1 MNSGDESPD
10 CMCSPYGPM
19 DKAPA
24 YGAGDSGFE
33 SQYGLTSFSFFPW
46 PRSARFLSPC
56 SRRYAQT
63 DQPIPESFVLSVEL
77 TKKVIEQKKGVMRES
92 NSRPPAPK
100 AGIIPLDQSP
110 SALTT
115 HEHQPITT
123 THHIAL
129 QHTTHARGFVDP
141 SKGMSG
147 SVPPER
153 IEHATLSRL
162 SSKL

>member
-1 MNSGDESPD
+1 
-10 CMCSPYGPM
+10 M

-33 SQYGLTSFSFFPW
+33 SQYGLHSFSIFSW
-46 PRSARFLSPC
+46 PGSARFLSPC

-92 NSRPPAPK
+92 NSRPPAPE

-110 SALTT
+110 GSQDVTAQRRDMNAGAKEKGRAGVEPATYRAATNCSTTELTP
-115 HEHQPITT
+115 QR
-123 THHIAL
+123 
-129 QHTTHARGFVDP
+129 QCQR
-141 SKGMSG
+141 
-147 SVPPER
+147 R
-153 IEHATLSRL
+153 W
-162 SSKL
+162 

>member
-1 MNSGDESPD
+1 
-10 CMCSPYGPM
+10 M

-33 SQYGLTSFSFFPW
+33 SQYGLNSFSFFSW
-46 PRSARFLSPC
+46 PGSARFLSPC

-92 NSRPPAPK
+92 NSRPPAPE

-110 SALTT
+110 ESQDGTAQRRHLNAGAKEQGRAGVEPATYRAATNCSTTELTP
-115 HEHQPITT
+115 QR
-123 THHIAL
+123 
-129 QHTTHARGFVDP
+129 QC
-141 SKGMSG
+141 
-147 SVPPER
+147 
-153 IEHATLSRL
+153 
-162 SSKL
+162 